1 MSVNRTDISR
11 HSRINTIHCFRT
23 FASAWMSGLSFFSVT
38 DFNVARS
45 FSSLLKTFSL
55 FSRFVVNPSRP
66 DPGRREKVNSNF
78 YFQTSLGCLR
88 RLYEGFKG
96 LHRTFWGIKKKYEN
110 KISVNWMLDASRT
123 PSYDVTLVRLSLPV
137 CSSVRPSLS
146 FLKIGSLFFSDI
158 HDSCPWYIV
167 TNEARSLK
175 KKHLWPKFGP
185 NKPKSGPKWGFLPF
199 A

>member
-1 MSVNRTDISR
+1 
-11 HSRINTIHCFRT
+11 
-23 FASAWMSGLSFFSVT
+23 MSGLSFFSVT

-146 FLKIGSLFFSDI
+146 CLKIGSLFFSDI

-167 TNEARSLK
+167 TNEARSLIK
-175 KKHLWPKFGP
+175 NISDPNLGPTSLNQVQNEVFCHLLKFDH
-185 NKPKSGPKWGFLPF
+185 
-199 A
+199 